1 MTDTTKKIE
10 KKIEKKMRKVKTV
23 KDPYEADEEF
33 CKFSA
38 KHTYDD
44 FLNYLRKH
52 KNDDLEIKY
61 DDYNGDNQDV
71 PIEKV
76 KVYPKAIYG
85 CYHFEK
91 ENALWKTRDVC
102 SPYVAVK
109 ILFKRD
115 MREYSVKSKE
125 DKRKMYRMKDPFRRQ
140 LENIWD
146 DFEAIKDEGYD
157 LDNSDHVFQYIIEHI
172 FSINNDTY
180 WLDVYE
186 EDTTVYDSSDNSD
199 NEGSDDE

>member
-1 MTDTTKKIE
+1 MVK
-10 KKIEKKMRKVKTV
+10 KVKTV
-23 KDPYEADEEF
+23 KDPYENDEEF
-33 CKFSA
+33 CKFST
-38 KHTYDD
+38 KHTYED

-52 KNDDLEIKY
+52 KNDDLIIKY
-61 DDYNGDNQDV
+61 QNYDAEDENVSN
-71 PIEKV
+71 EKV

-115 MREYSVKSKE
+115 MKEYKTKTKE
-125 DKRKMYRMKDPFRRQ
+125 DKRKMYRMKNPFRMR

-146 DFEAIKDEGYD
+146 DFEAIKEEGYD
-157 LDNSDHVFQYIIEHI
+157 LDNSDHVFQYIVENV
-172 FSINNDTY
+172 FGINNDTY

-186 EDTTVYDSSDNSD
+186 EDMTVYDSSDNDSD
-199 NEGSDDE
+199 